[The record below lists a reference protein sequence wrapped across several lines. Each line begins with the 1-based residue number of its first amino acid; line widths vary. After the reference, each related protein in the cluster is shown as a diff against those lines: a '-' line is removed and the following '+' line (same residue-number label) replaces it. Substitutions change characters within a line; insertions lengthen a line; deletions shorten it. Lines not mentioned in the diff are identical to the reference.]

1 MTTCVHCG
9 ADAVGA
15 DGVCRACGW
24 RLGGIAAGTAGRE
37 DTPSLAETREADV
50 PTPVRS
56 SLLARSPGSARPAT
70 TGGRSRYADLATIG
84 AGGPASNADVG
95 MGPSSRFCGTCG
107 ARIEAGKQFC
117 GQCGTPILPAAGL
130 EEGTALQRSVYPGA
144 RGAADPWSPA
154 DPDAPTEEFGQFG
167 MGGYPQQFGASGYST
182 QSGVADAA
190 QRSDTRILIGI
201 FCVLG
206 GLLSAAAA
214 IILAVGPR

>member
-1 MTTCVHCG
+1 MTTCEHCG

-15 DGVCRACGW
+15 DGLCRACGW
-24 RLGGIAAGTAGRE
+24 RAGGVAALSV
-37 DTPSLAETREADV
+37 DDMPSLAETREADV

-56 SLLARSPGSARPAT
+56 SLLAPPRPAT
-70 TGGRSRYADLATIG
+70 SGPRSGYADQPTVGPSARATG
-84 AGGPASNADVG
+84 AELG

-117 GQCGTPILPAAGL
+117 GQCGSPILPSAGL
-130 EEGTALQRSVYPGA
+130 DDGTALQRSVYPSGV
-144 RGAADPWSPA
+144 RGAADSWGAA
-154 DPDAPTEEFGQFG
+154 DQDAPTEEFGQFG
-167 MGGYPQQFGASGYST
+167 LGGYPQQFGASGYYAR
-182 QSGVADAA
+182 SGVSPAA

-214 IILAVGPR
+214 LILAIAPR